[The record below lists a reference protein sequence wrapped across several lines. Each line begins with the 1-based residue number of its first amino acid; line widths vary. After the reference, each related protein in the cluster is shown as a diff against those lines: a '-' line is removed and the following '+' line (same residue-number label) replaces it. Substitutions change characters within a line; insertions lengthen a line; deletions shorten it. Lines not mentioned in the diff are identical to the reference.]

1 MRFTND
7 ELPIKKSS
15 SHKSEL
21 TDTVAEEHPKHFV
34 AVAEEQIK
42 AMHHHEDGSSVELHE
57 VGSREFIAQSIGS
70 SLEGKITGGSGF
82 NENEKFFWQQNNQ
95 NTSNPNTAKIEYEKK
110 SSQQPQQLYGI
121 QQSVTGGAIHKQET
135 AMVGCNCGA
144 EWTVTGQSTKANN
157 PNNPA
162 ATVKIEQ
169 YSSAAEK
176 GAGYKVSSGGGS
188 GQGEYRAGGGAQQQ
202 EYKG

>member
-7 ELPIKKSS
+7 ELPIKKSG
-15 SHKSEL
+15 SHNSEL
-21 TDTVAEEHPKHFV
+21 TDTVAEEHPKRFV

-42 AMHHHEDGSSVELHE
+42 AMHHHNDGSAVELHE

-70 SLEGKITGGSGF
+70 SLEGKLGGVS
-82 NENEKFFWQQNNQ
+82 NDWQQQQNPQNNL
-95 NTSNPNTAKIEYEKK
+95 SAAKIEYEKK

-121 QQSVTGGAIHKQET
+121 QQSVTGGAIHQQET

-169 YSSAAEK
+169 YGPAAGG
-176 GAGYKVSSGGGS
+176 GAGYNLSGGGGS
-188 GQGEYRAGGGAQQQ
+188 GPGEYRAGAGAQQQ